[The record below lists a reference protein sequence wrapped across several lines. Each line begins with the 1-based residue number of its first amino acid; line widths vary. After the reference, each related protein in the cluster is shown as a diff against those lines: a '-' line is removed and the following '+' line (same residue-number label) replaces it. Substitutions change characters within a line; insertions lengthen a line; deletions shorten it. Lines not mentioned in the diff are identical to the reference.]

1 MTNANDCPPPP
12 QPNAANWFKEWF
24 DSPYYYQLYANRDEN
39 EAAAL
44 IDRLLDLLQPPP
56 GSTMLDV
63 ACGRGRHAGILAKH
77 GFDVTG
83 IDLAPSAIAFARQF
97 ENEHLHFYLHDMRRT
112 LCTNCFDYLF
122 NFFTSFGYFN
132 TLREHNNAIRTMG
145 LALKKNGLLVLD
157 YLNVTYAQQ
166 NLVPYSQKSIDGVTY
181 TMTRW
186 CDAGHF
192 YKRIKIEDQKRK
204 TPLEFTEKV
213 AKFYP
218 DDFRQLFTGNGL
230 QLQEMYG
237 DYHLSPYLPDQSPR
251 LLMLVRKV

>member
-12 QPNAANWFKEWF
+12 EPNAANWFKEWF

-122 NFFTSFGYFN
+122 NFFTSLFWGEKAERNPWHSN
-132 TLREHNNAIRTMG
+132 TLEWTAPSPPGHGNFEVTPIVRRGPYEYNVPGMTE
-145 LALKKNGLLVLD
+145 D
-157 YLNVTYAQQ
+157 YLPQTAAQPEG
-166 NLVPYSQKSIDGVTY
+166 L
-181 TMTRW
+181 
-186 CDAGHF
+186 H
-192 YKRIKIEDQKRK
+192 
-204 TPLEFTEKV
+204 V
-213 AKFYP
+213 AP
-218 DDFRQLFTGNGL
+218 A
-230 QLQEMYG
+230 
-237 DYHLSPYLPDQSPR
+237 H
-251 LLMLVRKV
+251 